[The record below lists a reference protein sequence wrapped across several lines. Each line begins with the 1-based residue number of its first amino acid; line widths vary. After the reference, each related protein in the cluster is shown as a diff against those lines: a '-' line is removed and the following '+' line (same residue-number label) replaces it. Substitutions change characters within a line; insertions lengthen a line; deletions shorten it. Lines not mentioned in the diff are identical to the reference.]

1 VATWQILARAAVLA
15 LVGTAVAAVSASGPS
30 AAVASDASCGG
41 RAYTYAG
48 LQEAGRSFG
57 IHAAVTALTVPA
69 VSAGHVA
76 AWVGVGGVGEGPHGT
91 SEWLQVGLSAFP
103 GGQMSLYYEVALPG
117 GVPVYTE
124 IESQVAAGRPRTLAV
139 LELGARPNWWRVWV
153 DGQPRSAAVHLP
165 ASHGRWAPIAASESW
180 NAGSRL
186 CNDYRFRF
194 AALGL
199 ANRPGG
205 AWRAPRDH
213 FVFNDSGYRLIAASR
228 ASFIT
233 VRSPAAPAV
242 RRLVK
247 VGG

>member
-1 VATWQILARAAVLA
+1 MSRMRSWVWWLGLVGSAAV
-15 LVGTAVAAVSASGPS
+15 AVSAGGPA
-30 AAVASDASCGG
+30 AAVASDASCSG
-41 RAYTYAG
+41 RAYSYAG
-48 LQEAGRSFG
+48 LQEAGSSFG
-57 IHAAVTALTVPA
+57 IQAAVTALTVPA

-103 GGQMSLYYEVALPG
+103 GGLMSLYYEVALPG

-124 IESQVAAGRPRTLAV
+124 LESQVAAGRPHTLAV
-139 LELGARPNWWRVWV
+139 LELRARPNWWRVWA
-153 DGQPRSAAVHLP
+153 DGRPRSAPVHLA
-165 ASHGRWAPIAASESW
+165 ASHGRWAPLAASESW
-180 NAGSRL
+180 NAGSAV

-205 AWRAPRDH
+205 SWRALRDH
-213 FVFNDSGYRLIAASR
+213 FVFNDSGYRLIAAAR

-233 VRSPAAPAV
+233 ARSPAAPAV
-242 RRLVK
+242 RRLVR